1 MTENIDYG
9 DTELRAM
16 LEGDRRFNDQESLA
30 SYGYQEQEIKDN
42 EFVSV
47 ESASRSADDDT
58 DDLYDAYTDDG
69 EDE

>member
-1 MTENIDYG
+1 MD
-9 DTELRAM
+9 
-16 LEGDRRFNDQESLA
+16 GDRRFNDQESLA

>member
-1 MTENIDYG
+1 MVYKSPVVVAL
-9 DTELRAM
+9 EL
-16 LEGDRRFNDQESLA
+16 L

-47 ESASRSADDDT
+47 ESASESAGNDT